1 MKKVVYVK
9 NIPIGNGK
17 ITIQSMTNTLTY
29 DIEGTKAQILALK
42 NAGADLVRVSIPDI
56 ESANAIKELVKCD
69 IPLIGDIHFSEKPAL
84 IAIEN
89 GISKIRLNPSNM
101 TKEGIKNVVKMC
113 KEYNIPIRVGVNKG
127 SVGEATPQKLA
138 SLCMDT
144 AHLIEDFGWDKLVL
158 AVKTSNVRETVE
170 AYRELSKLTDYP
182 LHIGLTEAGTKASG
196 ECKSAVAIGSLL
208 LDNIGDTI
216 RVSLACDPVQE
227 IYAAKRILRAVGID
241 KNFVEIIACPTC
253 ARTQINV
260 SELAER
266 VEKFTEDMSLPL
278 KIAIMGCVV
287 NGIGEAKDANFGV
300 AGGKSIS
307 ALFKDKNIIKHIPN
321 DNIYQEL
328 IKLIEEYSSKNG

>member
-1 MKKVVYVK
+1 MKKIVYVK
-9 NIPIGNGK
+9 DIPIGNGK

-29 DIEGTKAQILALK
+29 DIEATKSQISALK
-42 NAGADLVRVSIPDI
+42 NAGADLVRVSIPDL
-56 ESANAIKELVKCD
+56 ESANAIKELVSCG

-84 IAIEN
+84 IAIDN

-101 TKEGIKNVVKMC
+101 SSDGIRQVVKRC
-113 KEYNIPIRVGVNKG
+113 IEHNIPIRVGVNKG
-127 SVGEATPQKLA
+127 SIGAATPQKLA

-144 AHLIEDFGWDKLVL
+144 AHLIEDLGWDKLVL

-208 LDNIGDTI
+208 LDGIGDTI
-216 RVSLACDPVQE
+216 RVSLATDPVQE
-227 IYAAKRILRAVGID
+227 IYAAKSILRAVGID

-253 ARTQINV
+253 SRTQINV
-260 SELAER
+260 SELAEK
-266 VEKFTEDMSLPL
+266 VEEYTKNMSIPL

-287 NGIGEAKDANFGV
+287 NGIGEAKEADFGI
-300 AGGKSIS
+300 AGGKNIS
-307 ALFKDKNIIKHIPN
+307 ALFKDKKIIKHIPN
-321 DNIYQEL
+321 DNIYQEI
-328 IKLIEEYSSKNG
+328 IKLVEEYNSKNE